1 MPATSPGVCSSTS
14 ALKPLR
20 SQYLAYMRSS
30 ICAQSCASVPPEPDW
45 MSMKQLLGSS
55 GSENMRRNSRSAT
68 VFPACATSVSIA
80 ASVASSFSERAS
92 WNSSRASRSWPSRPA
107 STRTMFSSCFFSRP
121 SSWAR
126 LGSDQMSGFSSS
138 LATAARRA
146 CLPSK
151 SKIPPQLLRPRI
163 QAGER
168 RGDLIDAFGF
178 HDGFGRETRIIGEVS
193 NKGVMPPCISPAY
206 ALLQRRRG
214 KALVDLVLEEAR
226 RRGRRH
232 ELAVHFGRDAPV
244 GEQPAVA
251 EFDFENLGLGVVADR
266 ADLARIDA
274 FAFHA
279 ASRVVCAT
287 TPAGLIFLSVGKKM
301 SWIDFPIRLI
311 RGSLRRCYE

>member
-1 MPATSPGVCSSTS
+1 MPATSPGDSSRTS
-14 ALKPLR
+14 IWKPLR

-30 ICAQSCASVPPEPDW
+30 ICAQSWASVPPDPDW

-107 STRTMFSSCFFSRP
+107 RTRTVFSSCFFSRP

-126 LGSDQMSGFSSS
+126 LGSDQTSGASSS
-138 LATAARRA
+138 LATSARRA

-151 SKIPPQLLRPRI
+151 SKIPPQLLRPRV

-178 HDGFGRETRIIGEVS
+178 HDGVAGENAHYRAGSLSEATR
-193 NKGVMPPCISPAY
+193 
-206 ALLQRRRG
+206 R
-214 KALVDLVLEEAR
+214 KALVDLVLEEAG

-232 ELAVHFGRDAPV
+232 ELAVHFGRDATV
-244 GEQPAVA
+244 L
-251 EFDFENLGLGVVADR
+251 D
-266 ADLARIDA
+266 DLAIA
-274 FAFHA
+274 
-279 ASRVVCAT
+279 
-287 TPAGLIFLSVGKKM
+287 
-301 SWIDFPIRLI
+301 
-311 RGSLRRCYE
+311 